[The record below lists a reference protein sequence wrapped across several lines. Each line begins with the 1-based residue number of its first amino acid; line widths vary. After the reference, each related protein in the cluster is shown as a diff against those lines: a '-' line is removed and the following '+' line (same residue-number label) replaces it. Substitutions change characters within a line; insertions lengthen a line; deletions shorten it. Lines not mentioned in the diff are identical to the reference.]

1 MLYYLFHWIR
11 MWKTFWLRHTFGLLV
26 RYLLIYVLLNKKMSE
41 LCYLWPGLYCNN
53 ETLYFFHWRGWICFN
68 QEKYRR
74 RQSLSVPAAWAKNRG
89 NRAGHITTM
98 RCTRQN
104 QTADRWSLFNWSD
117 HKIQSLISEAAWS
130 RHSSQKK
137 PSHRHLC
144 WTRHFTSP
152 LCWTLGP
159 IHSCFFTQP
168 ASPYKRCSVLPQSR
182 SLKSRPASSAPP
194 LSCPAFTPT
203 ALKLSASVAVPR
215 REKSSPWNHTVG
227 HSARRLRAGQP
238 MRFIMLSKSFYNTHR
253 HFTVVSPI
261 IAYPLQNVRDCIW
274 KSTKTSNRCACRLSG
289 WDSRSVNLLLCLYCE
304 VWGEV
309 FKTLIQTVSLSLK
322 H

>member
-1 MLYYLFHWIR
+1 
-11 MWKTFWLRHTFGLLV
+11 
-26 RYLLIYVLLNKKMSE
+26 MSE
-41 LCYLWPGLYCNN
+41 LYYLWPGVYCNN

-68 QEKYRR
+68 QEQYRW

-98 RCTRQN
+98 RCTRRN

-130 RHSSQKK
+130 RYLSQKK

-144 WTRHFTSP
+144 WTHHFTSL

-168 ASPYKRCSVLPQSR
+168 ASLYKRCSVLPQSR

-194 LSCPAFTPT
+194 LSCPASTPT
-203 ALKLSASVAVPR
+203 ALKLSALVAVPR
-215 REKSSPWNHTVG
+215 REKSNPWNHTVG

-238 MRFIMLSKSFYNTHR
+238 MRFIMLSKSFYNTQPLIVILQLSHQLLLILCKM
-253 HFTVVSPI
+253 SG
-261 IAYPLQNVRDCIW
+261 IAYERVQKPATDV
-274 KSTKTSNRCACRLSG
+274 SG
-289 WDSRSVNLLLCLYCE
+289 SDSRSVNLLLCLFCK
-304 VWGEV
+304 VWGEA
-309 FKTLIQTVSLSLK
+309 FKTLIQTVLLSLK
-322 H
+322 R